1 MPPVIPHGLKLVL
14 GFVMGFVF
22 GVLLD
27 KGRLNRYEVI
37 VNFFRLRDGRL
48 IKVMFSAIV
57 VGAAGVYLF
66 YDLGWVNLHLKDTL
80 LVANIVG
87 GAVMG
92 VGMVMLGYCP
102 GTSVAAAGVGSI
114 HAMVGIAGGLAG
126 VALFAELYPALEG
139 TLLTW
144 GSRGKETL
152 PGLFQ
157 VNHWV
162 VIALLVPFVAMLLGI
177 IELVERL
184 QYYRKAARRKSEEA
198 LEKR

>member
-1 MPPVIPHGLKLVL
+1 VIPHGLKLVL

-27 KGRLNRYEVI
+27 KSRLNRYEVI
-37 VNFFRLRDGRL
+37 VNFFRLRDGRM

-66 YDLGWVNLHLKDTL
+66 YDLGWVNLHLKETL

-87 GAVMG
+87 GAIMG

-102 GTSVAAAGVGSI
+102 GTSVAAAGIGSI

-139 TLLTW
+139 TLLAW
-144 GSRGKETL
+144 GNRGTETL

-157 VNHWV
+157 VSHWT
-162 VIALLVPFVAMLLGI
+162 VIALLVPFVVMLLVI
-177 IELVERL
+177 IELAERL
-184 QYYRKAARRKSEEA
+184 QSYRKAAARQSERASEEQ
-198 LEKR
+198 